1 MQTRFQFFGFPG
13 RQVGNRSP
21 GISKHWGGP
30 TYGNQNS
37 RQCWHVEMELSQLQ
51 TFLSVLVIPLLLWGV
66 KLEVGQAVQDEKI
79 ERLESEVAAAKAIKD
94 GVTANTTSLGR
105 VEEKL
110 DATNRRLDDIRSDLR
125 RSLPPR

>member
-1 MQTRFQFFGFPG
+1 MDK
-13 RQVGNRSP
+13 
-21 GISKHWGGP
+21 SKW
-30 TYGNQNS
+30 TD
-37 RQCWHVEMELSQLQ
+37 LA
-51 TFLSVLVIPLLLWGV
+51 FKILSVLVIPLLLWGV